1 MAVVFPVVFIIAE
14 CEISLFLNAEHICQL
29 EEMSVCLMAAGFS
42 HTDNAAAV
50 IYEFLN
56 GRRNY
61 RIAPPLTACL
71 CGIRIAYVDDDINI
85 L

>member
-1 MAVVFPVVFIIAE
+1 
-14 CEISLFLNAEHICQL
+14 
-29 EEMSVCLMAAGFS
+29 MAAGFS